1 MFIIAL
7 FSLAT
12 HDEEETT
19 ISPLPIVSLRSLS
32 LSLFRGSAIY
42 LAGVGGPR
50 GFDS

>member
-32 LSLFRGSAIY
+32 LFRGSAIY

>member
-19 ISPLPIVSLRSLS
+19 ISPLLIVSLRSS